1 MSNIIHGPAAV
12 VTPDQIF
19 LEFASGRQDVT
30 AIRDFIKHLY
40 DKNPNTLKAILLMGK
55 GSYDYKDRI
64 QQNTNLVPTYESRN
78 SLSPLATYSSDDYFA
93 FLGKRRGQLG
103 RIAGAKSYA

>member
-1 MSNIIHGPAAV
+1 
-12 VTPDQIF
+12 
-19 LEFASGRQDVT
+19 
-30 AIRDFIKHLY
+30 
-40 DKNPNTLKAILLMGK
+40 MGK

-93 FLGKRRGQLG
+93 FMENDEGNWGESPAQNHTLDIGVG
-103 RIAGAKSYA
+103 RLPVKTVEEAKNVSR